1 MIRNG
6 ERRGQTKVS
15 DKPPYPMKWII
26 GNPTM
31 RFSLISK
38 RLILLIGSF
47 LAGAAMTLRKISRS
61 RFSVSMRC
69 HKQNHVHL
77 TLHRITKEECSMSGC
92 GKRNKYVFPVFA
104 TVIFIAASLSLCLF
118 KDSRERKRIEV
129 TRAEMTRIPFDLSA
143 YSSRIKDAWGRDL
156 TIKVC
161 GKSVVI
167 RSHGGDVSSTND
179 DIVLMRVKTD
189 DHSWIQELSYPDAR
203 GRCREFVEYE

>member
-1 MIRNG
+1 
-6 ERRGQTKVS
+6 
-15 DKPPYPMKWII
+15 
-26 GNPTM
+26 
-31 RFSLISK
+31 
-38 RLILLIGSF
+38 
-47 LAGAAMTLRKISRS
+47 
-61 RFSVSMRC
+61 
-69 HKQNHVHL
+69 
-77 TLHRITKEECSMSGC
+77 MSGC
-92 GKRNKYVFPVFA
+92 VKKNKYVVPVFA
-104 TVIFIAASLSLCLF
+104 AVIFVSASLFLCLF

-143 YSSRIKDAWGRDL
+143 YSSRIKNAWGRDL